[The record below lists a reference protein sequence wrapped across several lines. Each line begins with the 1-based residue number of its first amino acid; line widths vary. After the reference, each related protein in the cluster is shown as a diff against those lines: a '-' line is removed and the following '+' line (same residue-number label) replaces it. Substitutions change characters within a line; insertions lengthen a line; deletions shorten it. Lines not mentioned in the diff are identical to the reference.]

1 MTGIFRANNPL
12 NTFLLFMYGLLLK
25 SAWFI
30 DPQIPVVQKSDG
42 FLFNDILIFIKP
54 TFDSWPISY
63 SILSYLLIYTQAI
76 SFNHYMNSRK
86 LMQRNNYLPA
96 MSYLLITSLF
106 IDWNVLSAPLV
117 INTLLIWIWARLTN
131 LYKNQHVKSTLFNVG
146 LAIGICSFFY
156 FPSLAFIIMVIFAL
170 LFTRAPRVAEWLMPV
185 IGVFTTMYFLFSYL
199 FLTDKLYRFS
209 LPGFTIAYPPFTEKN
224 IVYVIMGIVVL
235 LTIVGMYY
243 VKITTIKQ
251 VVQVRKSWTLL
262 LLYLIVAILI
272 PFINTSPNFEYWIIA
287 AVPVS
292 GFVASAFFYP
302 RIRWVPMVLHWILVA
317 FVIYMQYFE

>member
-12 NTFLLFMYGLLLK
+12 NTFLLFIYGLLLK

-30 DPQIPVVQKSDG
+30 APQIPEVQKSDG

-63 SILSYLLIYTQAI
+63 SIVSYLLIFTQAI

-86 LMQRNNYLPA
+86 LMQKNNYLPA

-106 IDWNVLSAPLV
+106 IDWNILSAPLV
-117 INTLLIWIWARLTN
+117 INTFLIWIWARLTN
-131 LYKNQHVKSTLFNVG
+131 LYKSQHVKSTLFNVG
-146 LAIGICSFFY
+146 LAVGICSFFY

-170 LFTRAPRVAEWLMPV
+170 LFTRAPKVAEWLMPV
-185 IGVFTTMYFLFSYL
+185 IGVFTTMYFLFAYL

-209 LPGFTIAYPPFTEKN
+209 LPGFTISYPPFTEKN
-224 IVYVIMGIVVL
+224 IVYAIMGIVIL
-235 LTIVGMYY
+235 LMVVGMYY
-243 VKITTIKQ
+243 VKMTTLKQ

-262 LLYLIVAILI
+262 LFYLIVAILI
-272 PFINTSPNFEYWIIA
+272 PFINTTPNFEYWLIA
-287 AVPVS
+287 VVPVS
-292 GFVASAFFYP
+292 AFVASAFFYP
-302 RIRWVPMVLHWILVA
+302 RIRWLPMVLHWILVA

>member
-117 INTLLIWIWARLTN
+117 INTLLIWIWAKLTN
-131 LYKNQHVKSTLFNVG
+131 LYKSTNVKSTLFNVG

-224 IVYVIMGIVVL
+224 IVYAIMGIVVL

-243 VKITTIKQ
+243 VKVTTIKQ
-251 VVQVRKSWTLL
+251 VVQVRKGWTLL
-262 LLYLIVAILI
+262 LFYLIVAILI
-272 PFINTSPNFEYWIIA
+272 PFINTTPNFEYWIIA

-292 GFVASAFFYP
+292 AFVASAFFYP
-302 RIRWVPMVLHWILVA
+302 RMKWVPMVLHWILVA